1 MLNIVNGAMLQ
12 QLVVAVGKIVVKS
25 LEQSQVMS
33 LKKKKKNKKLMREQ
47 AS

>member
-25 LEQSQVMS
+25 LGQSQVMS
-33 LKKKKKNKKLMREQ
+33 LKKKKNKKLMREQ